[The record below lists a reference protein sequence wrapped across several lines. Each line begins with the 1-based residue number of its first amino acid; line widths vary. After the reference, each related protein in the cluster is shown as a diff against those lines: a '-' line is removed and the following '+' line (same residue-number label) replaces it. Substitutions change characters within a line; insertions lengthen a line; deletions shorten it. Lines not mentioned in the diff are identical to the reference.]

1 MQAMVDHRSTAMPR
15 LWVRPELAQAILVVA
30 GGSVAGQR
38 GLARSLQAIDQ
49 ASITLRAAALS
60 GD

>member
-1 MQAMVDHRSTAMPR
+1 MAPAEIENFTGS
-15 LWVRPELAQAILVVA
+15 ELAQAILVVA